1 MEDWQLVVATIVG
14 SGGVVAA
21 ICKLYDLK
29 RAKDNDELAR
39 EETEIERWRAHL
51 RREEERGDRAWRLVA
66 WYRHY
71 YTLARD
77 RLDSDKRADLPAGP
91 PGDVEV

>member
-21 ICKLYDLK
+21 IGKLYDLK
-29 RAKDNDELAR
+29 RAKDNDELAH
-39 EETEIERWRAHL
+39 EETEIERWRTHL
-51 RREEERGDRAWRLVA
+51 RREEERGNRAWRLVS
-66 WYRHY
+66 WYRNH

-77 RLDSDKRADLPAGP
+77 RLSTEDRLDLPPGP
-91 PGDVEV
+91 PVDIEI